1 MGWVQTA
8 AGPEPGSSRSPGS
21 SGATSEDPPTDPHT
35 VPAQIPTV
43 AGAASG
49 TPDATPSPGGRSGGS
64 LLDGLAGLGDEEDKR
79 LRLRRMKAVA
89 LGFLAGAAVIWAV
102 FLFWESRGGPG
113 FTGYV
118 RAAAEAGMVG
128 ALADWFAVTALFRHP
143 LGIKIPHTAIIPRK
157 KDQIGESLGTFVQ
170 QNFLTRAVVEE
181 KLTTVDVPG
190 RLGAFLEHPGRAE
203 RLSGDAA
210 TVLAAVTDL
219 LKDDDLQPAVAALV
233 DRKLHETPASPAVA
247 RVLELV
253 VDGDRH
259 QEVLSAA
266 LRLLSRFLDENRLV
280 FRAQLGDASPAWVP
294 DWVDDRVF
302 DRVFA
307 GLHQFLEEVGD
318 DPRHELRRAYD
329 VRLRAYVHALRTDPG
344 TAARV
349 EDFKKELLQH
359 PAIRDWSGS
368 LWTTG
373 KNAVLAAA
381 ADPGS
386 LLRARITGLVLDGA
400 RLLRTDPTV
409 RELVQRHSHRAAGYV
424 VERFSGD
431 LADLVSSTVARWDTE
446 ETSRRIEL
454 QVGRDL
460 QWIRVNGTV
469 VGGLAG
475 LVIYTVA
482 QLIG

>member
-1 MGWVQTA
+1 MK
-8 AGPEPGSSRSPGS
+8 RL
-21 SGATSEDPPTDPHT
+21 AT
-35 VPAQIPTV
+35 
-43 AGAASG
+43 G
-49 TPDATPSPGGRSGGS
+49 
-64 LLDGLAGLGDEEDKR
+64 LFGLA
-79 LRLRRMKAVA
+79 
-89 LGFLAGAAVIWAV
+89 AAVFVVCVLVGEEHGAWI
-102 FLFWESRGGPG
+102 
-113 FTGYV
+113 GYV
-118 RAAAEAGMVG
+118 RATAEASMVG

-143 LGIKIPHTAIIPRK
+143 LRLPIPHTAIIPRK

-170 QNFLTRAVVEE
+170 ENFLTRAVVEE
-181 KLTTVDVPG
+181 KLSTIDVPG
-190 RLGAFLEHPGRAE
+190 RLGAFLASPGRAE

-210 TVLAAVTDL
+210 AALSALTELLRDEDL
-219 LKDDDLQPAVAALV
+219 EPAVAALV
-233 DRKLHETPASPAVA
+233 ERKLHETPAAPTLA

-266 LRLLSRFLDENRLV
+266 LRLLSRFLEDNRLV

-302 DRVFA
+302 DRAFA
-307 GLHQFLEEVGD
+307 GIQRFFDEVGS
-318 DPRHELRRAYD
+318 DPRHELRRSYD
-329 VRLRAYVHALRTDPG
+329 VRLRAYVEALRTDPE

-349 EDFKKELLQH
+349 ESLKKELLEH
-359 PAIRDWSGS
+359 PAVRTWSGS
-368 LWTTG
+368 LWTNAKT
-373 KNAVLAAA
+373 AVLGAA

-386 LLRARITGLVLDGA
+386 ELRARVTGLILQGA
-400 RLLRTDPTV
+400 GLLEKDPTV
-409 RELVQRHSHRAAGYV
+409 RELVQRHAHSVAGYL

-431 LADLVSSTVARWDTE
+431 VAELVSGTVARWDTD

-482 QLIG
+482 QLLG

>member
-1 MGWVQTA
+1 M
-8 AGPEPGSSRSPGS
+8 PEPRPSLALTASLD
-21 SGATSEDPPTDPHT
+21 DPQRERD
-35 VPAQIPTV
+35 
-43 AGAASG
+43 
-49 TPDATPSPGGRSGGS
+49 
-64 LLDGLAGLGDEEDKR
+64 LARMKR
-79 LRLRRMKAVA
+79 LATGL
-89 LGFLAGAAVIWAV
+89 FLLAAVV
-102 FLFWESRGGPG
+102 FVVCTLVGTEHGAWI
-113 FTGYV
+113 GYV
-118 RAAAEAGMVG
+118 RATAEASMVG

-143 LGIKIPHTAIIPRK
+143 LRLPIPHTAIIPRK
-157 KDQIGESLGTFVQ
+157 KDQIGESLGAFVQ
-170 QNFLTRAVVEE
+170 ENFLTRAVVEE
-181 KLTTVDVPG
+181 KLTTIDVPT
-190 RLGAFLEHPGRAE
+190 RLGDFLAAPGRAE

-210 TVLAAVTDL
+210 AALTALTDL
-219 LKDDDLQPAVAALV
+219 LRDEDLEPAVAAIV
-233 DRKLHETPASPAVA
+233 ERKLHATEAAPVLA

-266 LRLLSRFLDENRLV
+266 LRLLSRFLHDNRVV

-302 DRVFA
+302 DRAFA
-307 GLHQFLEEVGD
+307 GVQQFLDEVGA
-318 DPRHELRRAYD
+318 DPRHELRRSYD
-329 VRLRAYVHALRTDPG
+329 DRLRAYVHALRTDPE

-349 EDFKKELLQH
+349 EALKKELLEH
-359 PAIRDWSGS
+359 PAVRAWSGS
-368 LWTTG
+368 LWSNAKG
-373 KNAVLAAA
+373 AVLAAA

-386 LLRARITGLVLDGA
+386 ELRSRVTALILDGA
-400 RLLRTDPTV
+400 RLLRTDRTV
-409 RELVQRHSHRAAGYV
+409 RELVQRHAHGIAGHLV
-424 VERFSGD
+424 DRFAGD
-431 LADLVSSTVARWDTE
+431 LAELVSSTVARWDTE

>member
-1 MGWVQTA
+1 VPA
-8 AGPEPGSSRSPGS
+8 PRP
-21 SGATSEDPPTDPHT
+21 T
-35 VPAQIPTV
+35 VPL
-43 AGAASG
+43 AS
-49 TPDATPSPGGRSGGS
+49 P
-64 LLDGLAGLGDEEDKR
+64 LDDPERARDLVRMKR
-79 LRLRRMKAVA
+79 LATGLFLVA
-89 LGFLAGAAVIWAV
+89 AAV
-102 FLFWESRGGPG
+102 FLACVLLGDDAGSWV
-113 FTGYV
+113 GYV
-118 RAAAEAGMVG
+118 RATAEASMVG

-143 LGIKIPHTAIIPRK
+143 LGLPIPHTAIIPRK
-157 KDQIGESLGTFVQ
+157 KDQIGASLGTFVQ
-170 QNFLTRAVVEE
+170 ENFLTRSVVEE
-181 KLTTVDVPG
+181 KLTTIDVPG
-190 RLGAFLEHPGRAE
+190 RLGAFLAAPGRAE
-203 RLSGDAA
+203 RLAGDAS
-210 TVLAAVTDL
+210 AVVTALTQLLRDEDL
-219 LKDDDLQPAVAALV
+219 EPAVAAIV
-233 DRKLHETPASPAVA
+233 DRKLHETQAAPVLA

-253 VDGDRH
+253 VEGDRH

-266 LRLLSRFLDENRLV
+266 LRLLSRFLQENRLV

-307 GLHQFLEEVGD
+307 GLQGFLEEVGD

-329 VRLRAYVHALRTDPG
+329 ARLRVYVHALRTDPD

-349 EDFKKELLQH
+349 EDLKKELLEH
-359 PAIRDWSGS
+359 PAVRTWSGS
-368 LWTTG
+368 LWTNV
-373 KNAVLAAA
+373 KNAVLTAA
-381 ADPGS
+381 ADPDSELRTRVGGMISQLAAS
-386 LLRARITGLVLDGA
+386 LQ
-400 RLLRTDPTV
+400 TDPTL
-409 RELVQRHSHRAAGYV
+409 RELVQRHTHTIAGSL

-482 QLIG
+482 QLLG

>member
-1 MGWVQTA
+1 M
-8 AGPEPGSSRSPGS
+8 
-21 SGATSEDPPTDPHT
+21 
-35 VPAQIPTV
+35 
-43 AGAASG
+43 
-49 TPDATPSPGGRSGGS
+49 
-64 LLDGLAGLGDEEDKR
+64 KR
-79 LRLRRMKAVA
+79 LATGLFLVA
-89 LGFLAGAAVIWAV
+89 AAV
-102 FLFWESRGGPG
+102 FLACVLLGEDAGAWV
-113 FTGYV
+113 GYV
-118 RAAAEAGMVG
+118 RATAEASMVG

-143 LGIKIPHTAIIPRK
+143 LRLPIPHTAIIPRK

-170 QNFLTRAVVEE
+170 ENFLTRAVVEE

-190 RLGAFLEHPGRAE
+190 RLGDFLAAPGRAE
-203 RLSGDAA
+203 RLAGDASA
-210 TVLAAVTDL
+210 VLTAVTQLLRDEDL
-219 LKDDDLQPAVAALV
+219 EPAVAALV
-233 DRKLHETPASPAVA
+233 DRKLHETPAAPVLA

-253 VDGDRH
+253 VEGDRH

-266 LRLLSRFLDENRLV
+266 LRLLARFLHENRVV

-294 DWVDDRVF
+294 DWVDDKVF
-302 DRVFA
+302 DKVFA
-307 GLHQFLEEVGD
+307 GLQGFLEEVGAD
-318 DPRHELRRAYD
+318 ARHELRRSYD
-329 VRLRAYVHALRTDPG
+329 ARLRAYVHALRTDPG

-349 EDFKKELLQH
+349 EDLKKELLEH
-359 PAIRDWSGS
+359 PAVRTWSGS
-368 LWTTG
+368 LWTNA
-373 KNAVLAAA
+373 KNAVLTAA

-386 LLRARITGLVLDGA
+386 ELRARVAGLITDGA

-409 RELVQRHSHRAAGYV
+409 RELVQRHTHRIAGSV

-482 QLIG
+482 QLLG